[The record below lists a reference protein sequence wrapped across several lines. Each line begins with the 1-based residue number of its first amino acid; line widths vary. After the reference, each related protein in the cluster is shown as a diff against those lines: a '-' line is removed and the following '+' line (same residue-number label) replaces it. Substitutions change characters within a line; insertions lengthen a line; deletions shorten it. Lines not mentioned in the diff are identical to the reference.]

1 MPADVTFRPSYRVQ
15 RMDESDDD
23 EAHNCLQLEDYGL
36 EGVREGMKPLLQ
48 SVEDI
53 YILSS
58 VLSCR
63 IVRLC

>member
-1 MPADVTFRPSYRVQ
+1 
-15 RMDESDDD
+15 MDESDDD